1 MMYGTEQD
9 FTYYAFISY
18 SHKDAQ
24 WAEWVQRAIE
34 HYKLPTVI
42 RKEAQ
47 KPLPKRIAPVFAE
60 T

>member
-1 MMYGTEQD
+1 MESD

-18 SHKDAQ
+18 SHKGQ
-24 WAEWVQRAIE
+24 KWAEWIQHAIE
-34 HYKLPTVI
+34 HYKLPAII